1 MPLPS
6 FLKPVFVPGSI
17 AFFNLCVILYLM
29 LRYVWPRNPRVSRA
43 WAIVITGIY
52 LVMGVPFV
60 ANNIADRLGQ
70 PVVAGPSLPPVD
82 MLIILDGD
90 NRVGRVKEG
99 YRVWTTAQPRIVYT
113 LGGDWIRDALV
124 AKGVPVSRITQNSGG
139 TNTLGQMEWVGR
151 LLTKTPSARAA
162 LIVSRLQMPRV
173 AALARS
179 ANLPLI
185 LVASPVDDEPPRTGI
200 SQFVPTYIGLR
211 VSRDALYEHAALAF
225 YSWRGWIA

>member
-17 AFFNLCVILYLM
+17 AFLILCVILYLM
-29 LRYVWPRNPRVSRA
+29 LRYVWPRDPRVSRA
-43 WAIVITGIY
+43 WAIVITAIY

-60 ANNIADRLGQ
+60 ANNIAARLGQ
-70 PVVAGPSLPPVD
+70 PVVAGPSLPPLD

-90 NRVGRVKEG
+90 NRVGRAREG
-99 YRVWTTAQPRIVYT
+99 HRVWTTARPQVVYIS
-113 LGGDWIRDALV
+113 GGDWIRDTLI
-124 AKGVPVSRITQNSGG
+124 AKGVPFSRIREDAQS
-139 TNTLGQMEWVGR
+139 TNTREQMDWVGR
-151 LLTKTPSARAA
+151 LLSRTPSAHAA

-179 ANLPLI
+179 ANLPLT
-185 LVASPVDDEPPRTGI
+185 LVASPIDDEPPKTGF
-200 SQFVPTYIGLR
+200 SQFVPTYIALR

-225 YSWRGWIA
+225 YFWRGWIA